1 MRKLGFLVF
10 AALLA
15 WAPVAG
21 ADESSAAA
29 AKGRTV
35 TVEKSSVKTPTGR
48 DFTRNRTVTKAN
60 GATHTAT
67 TTGAVTHTGK
77 GQRTMTSHTDKSG
90 TTAKG
95 KKWAG
100 TVDRTGTVTHGP
112 DGRSAERTVK
122 RTSHPVK

>member
-1 MRKLGFLVF
+1 MRKIGILAF

-15 WAPVAG
+15 WAPVAR
-21 ADESSAAA
+21 ADEATA

-35 TVEKSSVKTPTGR
+35 TVDKSSVKTPTGR
-48 DFTRNRTVTKAN
+48 TFTRNRTVTKAN
-60 GATHTAT
+60 GATHTAS
-67 TTGAVTHTGK
+67 TTGAVVHTAK
-77 GQRTMTSHTDKSG
+77 GQRTMTAHTDATG

-100 TVDRTGTVTHGP
+100 TVDRTGTVSHGP
-112 DGRSAERTVK
+112 DGRTAERTVK

>member
-1 MRKLGFLVF
+1 MRRIGFLVF

-21 ADESSAAA
+21 ADESSAA
-29 AKGRTV
+29 KGRTV

-48 DFTRNRTVTKAN
+48 DFSRNRTVTKAN

-77 GQRTMTSHTDKSG
+77 GQRMMTSHTDKSG

-112 DGRSAERTVK
+112 RPPASGA
-122 RTSHPVK
+122 

>member
-1 MRKLGFLVF
+1 MRKIGILAF

-15 WAPVAG
+15 WAPVAR
-21 ADESSAAA
+21 ADESGA

-48 DFTRNRTVTKAN
+48 AFTRNRTVTKAN
-60 GATHTAT
+60 GATHTAS
-67 TTGAVTHTGK
+67 TTGEVTHTGK
-77 GQRTMTSHTDKSG
+77 GQRSMTSHTDRSG

-100 TVDRTGTVTHGP
+100 TVDRTGTVKHGP
-112 DGRSAERTVK
+112 DGRTAERTVK
-122 RTSHPVK
+122 RTSQAVK